1 MSSDHSDHSDQSPV
15 SSHFQK
21 NEFSNEGEMLMEAV
35 QSKGLQRAANPDP
48 VCVIAVTGGKGGVG
62 KTSVAV
68 NLATALASTGR
79 RVMLLD
85 GDLGLA
91 NVDVFLGL
99 SPRYTMAHV
108 LSGERTLEEI
118 IVESAHGIHVVP
130 GASGVA
136 ELANLPAAGHLGL
149 VQAFSALSTRL
160 DTLIVDTAAGIA
172 HSVVQFTQAAQHV
185 LLVVCDEPAS
195 MTDAYALTKVLS
207 RDHEVRKFHV
217 LANMVRAPGEGSA
230 LFDKLQRVTGRF
242 LDVTLEY
249 VGEIP
254 DDPYLRRSIREQRPV
269 TAAFPSCPAARAFK
283 KLALKADKW
292 PVPDGPRGN
301 LEFFVERLVR
311 RPPARLEVVQ

>member
-1 MSSDHSDHSDQSPV
+1 
-15 SSHFQK
+15 
-21 NEFSNEGEMLMEAV
+21 MESMQTA
-35 QSKGLQRAANPDP
+35 GLRRAANPGP
-48 VCVIAVTGGKGGVG
+48 VQVIAVTGGKGGVG

-68 NLATALASTGR
+68 NLATALATTGR

-99 SPRYTMAHV
+99 SPRHTMAHV
-108 LSGERTLEEI
+108 LSGERSLEEI
-118 IVESAHGIHVVP
+118 ILESPHGVQVVP

-136 ELANLPAAGHLGL
+136 DMANLSAAGHLGL
-149 VQAFSALSTRL
+149 VQAFSTLSSRV
-160 DTLIVDTAAGIA
+160 DVMIVDTSAGLA
-172 HSVVQFTQAAQHV
+172 HSVLQFSQAAQHV

-195 MTDAYALTKVLS
+195 MTDAYALVKVLS
-207 RDHEVRKFHV
+207 RNHGVDRFRV
-217 LANMVRAPGEGSA
+217 LANMVRAPGDGDT
-230 LFDKLQRVTGRF
+230 LFEKLQRVTSKF

-254 DDPYLRRSIREQRPV
+254 EDPYLRRAIREQRPV
-269 TAAFPSCPAARAFK
+269 VGAFPSSPSTRAFK

-311 RPPARLEVVQ
+311 RPQARLEVVR